1 MTDTGI
7 DQHHWLFQ
15 EFALRTAEL
24 NLNRF
29 GVVWGTASPI
39 IAEATVTRFVSLH
52 TGAVLVFKTNSFH
65 GLLCSDTF
73 FSFLIRWLFI
83 FTRSHHA
90 KSRLLYH
97 LTLLISV
104 GNTGRKAHSTA
115 SGTSAPFC
123 CLLDTIGT

>member
-39 IAEATVTRFVSLH
+39 IAEATVMRFVSLH

-65 GLLCSDTF
+65 GFLCSDTF
-73 FSFLIRWLFI
+73 FSFLREIRKDI
-83 FTRSHHA
+83 RD
-90 KSRLLYH
+90 
-97 LTLLISV
+97 I
-104 GNTGRKAHSTA
+104 TA
-115 SGTSAPFC
+115 
-123 CLLDTIGT
+123 